1 MSDIETSE
9 VLFRLANLEKIIDRV
24 FEIPHSSSTRVILE
38 KKVTEF
44 EETIA
49 SYPDSASDLADKAR
63 SKVISMWMRLY
74 SKGDNSSQEAPV
86 SSDKVEQSSKA
97 NEICPSP
104 HVSTPSES
112 LLRSTSK
119 LRNSFE
125 SSFARL
131 NTIESGA
138 DVDGIKNLLRETARA
153 RRMLARFPKDSRLQ
167 FDIFN
172 MAFSKLSMMM
182 RDQYLSIYGSIPNGI
197 NLQNLI
203 ALLEAEIVAQNNKKV
218 FLVNS
223 MLYLESKKTMRQGE
237 SIMGQVFCIYCK
249 SREHVRDACPHIK
262 NLICFSCYRSG
273 HTKRDCYYRRNRF

>member
-9 VLFRLANLEKIIDRV
+9 VLFRLDNLEKIIDRV

-74 SKGDNSSQEAPV
+74 SV
-86 SSDKVEQSSKA
+86 SSNEVEQSSKA

-125 SSFARL
+125 SSLARL

-197 NLQNLI
+197 NLQNLT

-223 MLYLESKKTMRQGE
+223 MFYLESKKTMRQGE